1 MMCFYIDLYITFKA
15 KLEETFTDLMC
26 YAAMS
31 EDSGYS
37 NNQGWIPV
45 SPMHG
50 LDMDI

>member
-1 MMCFYIDLYITFKA
+1 
-15 KLEETFTDLMC
+15 MC